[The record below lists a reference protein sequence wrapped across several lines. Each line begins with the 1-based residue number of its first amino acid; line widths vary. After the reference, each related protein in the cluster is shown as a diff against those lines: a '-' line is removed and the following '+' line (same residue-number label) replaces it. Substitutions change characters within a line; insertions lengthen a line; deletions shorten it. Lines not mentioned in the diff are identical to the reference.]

1 MSICEIST
9 TEISP
14 MQTEQRRLTR
24 TVFSCK
30 RACPTCEIPP
40 HQDEGIPLLTNLLT
54 RGKLVPLLGMWVE
67 ATSAEGEAETTSA
80 MVMKPARTFT
90 AEYPSIEVKRPSM
103 LRCGNAEK

>member
-40 HQDEGIPLLTNLLT
+40 ASRRGHSAPHQ
-54 RGKLVPLLGMWVE
+54 
-67 ATSAEGEAETTSA
+67 
-80 MVMKPARTFT
+80 PAHSWQAGSPF
-90 AEYPSIEVKRPSM
+90 
-103 LRCGNAEK
+103 GNVG